1 MPNLSPT
8 SNATLVLTL
17 QDRVRCEARLHRRQF
32 LRVGVLS
39 LGGIT
44 LADWLAVKAHAKANK
59 LPLRDKSV
67 IFLFQHGGPS
77 QFETF
82 DPKMDAPREI
92 RSATGEIPTRI
103 PGITFGSTFERL
115 AKLNDKFSIVRSFA
129 TGDANHDIKP
139 IVGRDTLRANMGTLY
154 ARVAGALRADTAMP
168 TNVALFPRAVDM
180 ASGPAITQFGNFE
193 STGEFGSSYAPF
205 VPGAGGGL
213 QADMKLN
220 LPQARLNDRRE
231 LLSSLDQ
238 WKRRVDA
245 AGAFDGTD
253 TFQQQAFAT
262 LERGIFDAFDLT
274 KEDPRV
280 VARYDTAPL
289 MSRDRFSPAW
299 KNREHYADNSA
310 TLGKL
315 LLLARRLC
323 ERGAGFVTVTTSF
336 VWDMHADVNNAPM
349 TTGMDYVGRP
359 FDHAVSAFIED
370 CESRGLRDKILLV
383 CCGEMGRTPRI
394 NAKGGR
400 DHWGGLAPLMLY
412 GGGLQMGKVIGASSR
427 DGGSPAD
434 NPVTMQNLLATVM
447 HTLLDLG
454 EVRVMDGLPK
464 TLLDTLTGG
473 EPIKGLV

>member
-1 MPNLSPT
+1 M
-8 SNATLVLTL
+8 LTL
-17 QDRVRCEARLHRRQF
+17 EDRLHRRQF
-32 LRVGVLS
+32 LRVGGLS
-39 LGGIT
+39 LGGLT
-44 LADWLAVKAHAKANK
+44 LADWFAFQAHARAHK
-59 LPLRDKSV
+59 LPLKDKSV

-92 RSATGEIPTRI
+92 RSATGEIPTKI
-103 PGITFGSTFERL
+103 PGITFGSTMGRL
-115 AKLNDKFSIVRSFA
+115 ARLNDKFSIVRSFH

-154 ARVAGALRADTAMP
+154 ARVAGALRPDTAMP
-168 TNVALFPRAVDM
+168 TNVALFPRAVNM
-180 ASGPAITQFGNFE
+180 ATGPAITQFGNFE
-193 STGEFGSSYAPF
+193 ATGEFGSAYAPF

-213 QADMKLN
+213 QADLKLN

-231 LLSSLDQ
+231 LLASLDQ
-238 WKRRVDA
+238 WKRRVANGDA
-245 AGAFDGTD
+245 FNGLD
-253 TFQQQAFAT
+253 TFQQQAFAA
-262 LERGIFDAFDLT
+262 LERGLSDAFDLT
-274 KEDPRV
+274 QEDPRLV
-280 VARYDTAPL
+280 TRYDTAPL
-289 MSRDRFSPAW
+289 LPKDKISPAW
-299 KNREHYADNSA
+299 KNREHYADNAA

-336 VWDMHADVNNAPM
+336 VWDMHSDINNAPM
-349 TTGMDYVGRP
+349 TVGMDYVGRP

-370 CESRGLRDKILLV
+370 CEARGLRDKILLV

-400 DHWGGLAPLMLY
+400 DHWGGLAPLLLY
-412 GGGLQMGKVIGASSR
+412 GGGLQMGKVIGAADR
-427 DGGSPAD
+427 DGGTPAD

-454 EVRVMDGLPK
+454 EVRAMDGLPK
-464 TLLDTLTGG
+464 SLVDTLTGS

>member
-1 MPNLSPT
+1 M
-8 SNATLVLTL
+8 LTL
-17 QDRVRCEARLHRRQF
+17 QDRLHRRQF
-32 LRVGVLS
+32 LRVGGLS
-39 LGGIT
+39 LGGLT
-44 LADWLAVKAHAKANK
+44 LADSFALKSFAKSQK

-92 RSATGEIPTRI
+92 RSATGEISTRI
-103 PGITFGSTFERL
+103 PGVTFGSTFEQL
-115 AKLNDKFSIVRSFA
+115 AKLNDKFSIVRSFH
-129 TGDANHDIKP
+129 TGDGNHDIKP

-154 ARVAGALRADTAMP
+154 ARVAGALRPESAMP

-180 ASGPAITQFGNFE
+180 ATGPAITQFGNFE
-193 STGEFGSSYAPF
+193 ATGEFGSAYAPF

-220 LPQARLNDRRE
+220 LPQARLSDRRE
-231 LLSSLDQ
+231 LLASLDQ
-238 WKRRVDA
+238 WKRRAEANDTFS
-245 AGAFDGTD
+245 GLD
-253 TFQQQAFAT
+253 TFQQQAFAA
-262 LERGIFDAFDLT
+262 LERGLSDAFDLAQ
-274 KEDPRV
+274 EDPRLI
-280 VARYDTAPL
+280 ARYDTAPL
-289 MSRDRFSPAW
+289 LPKDKINPAW
-299 KNREHYADNSA
+299 KNLEHYADNAA

-349 TTGMDYVGRP
+349 TVGMDYVGRP
-359 FDHAVSAFIED
+359 FDRAVSAFIED
-370 CESRGLRDKILLV
+370 CEARGLRDKILLV

-412 GGGLQMGKVIGASSR
+412 GGGLQMGKIIGASAR
-427 DGGSPAD
+427 DGGAPAD

-464 TLLDTLTGG
+464 SLVDTLTGS

>member
-1 MPNLSPT
+1 M
-8 SNATLVLTL
+8 LTL
-17 QDRVRCEARLHRRQF
+17 QDRLHRRQF
-32 LRVGVLS
+32 LRVGGLS
-39 LGGIT
+39 LGGLT
-44 LADWLAVKAHAKANK
+44 LADWFALKAHAKSHPHALK
-59 LPLRDKSV
+59 DKSV

-92 RSATGEIPTRI
+92 RSATGEIMTTI
-103 PGITFGSTFERL
+103 PGVTFGATFERL
-115 AKLNDKFSIVRSFA
+115 AKLADKFSIVRSFH
-129 TGDANHDIKP
+129 TGDGNHDIKP
-139 IVGRDTLRANMGTLY
+139 VVGRDTLRANMGTLY
-154 ARVAGALRADTAMP
+154 ARVAGALRPDSAMP

-180 ASGPAITQFGNFE
+180 ATGPAISQFGNFE
-193 STGEFGSSYAPF
+193 ATGEFGSAYAPF

-231 LLSSLDQ
+231 LLASLDQ
-238 WKRRVDA
+238 WKRRVE
-245 AGAFDGTD
+245 AGGALAGLDQ
-253 TFQQQAFAT
+253 FQQQAFDA
-262 LERGIFDAFDLT
+262 LQRGLSDAFDLSQ
-274 KEDPRV
+274 EDPRLI
-280 VARYDTAPL
+280 ARYDTAPL
-289 MSRDRFSPAW
+289 LVKDKISHAW
-299 KNREHYADNSA
+299 RNREHYADNAA

-336 VWDMHADVNNAPM
+336 VWDMHSDINNAPM
-349 TTGMDYVGRP
+349 TVGMDYVGRP

-370 CESRGLRDKILLV
+370 CEARGLRDKILLV

-412 GGGLQMGKVIGASSR
+412 GGGLQMGKVIGASAR
-427 DGGSPAD
+427 DGGTPAD

-464 TLLDTLTGG
+464 SLVDTLTGG